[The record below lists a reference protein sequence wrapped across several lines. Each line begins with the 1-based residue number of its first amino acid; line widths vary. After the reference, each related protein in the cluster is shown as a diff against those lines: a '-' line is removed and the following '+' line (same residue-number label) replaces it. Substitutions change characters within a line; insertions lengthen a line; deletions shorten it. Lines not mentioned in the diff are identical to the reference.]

1 MLAKQLEAIL
11 ANEAGK
17 TDLSHR
23 SPADLMQRFQ
33 NLREYELL
41 PESRGKNAQHLSLS
55 EIVAGI
61 LSIATVK
68 PGFSGLASKVL
79 KDLLPVGGIE
89 LSFERCATFGK
100 AIEAI
105 LDNPNALN
113 SLIEI
118 RLSDSEIYTNGPCRA
133 TIEYLSGD
141 TKKTANYVGKL
152 AVSLLQPGA
161 EKTFDPRQLISSVI
175 TETVFYPQFFRRLDS
190 ELRKEMPELA
200 VPSSI
205 DPEEEDEEDR
215 QKEERARRLGLTS
228 SSIFLN
234 VAVDN
239 QVTWPH
245 DETVVD
251 FGGYKLI
258 LLPKTRENTT
268 SVHIDLHGQR
278 LTSEDALTL
287 INRFL
292 SVLTWCDDQFAVLQ
306 DGWSGNPVPVATPR
320 RDLAFTTAHHWV
332 FDRRSP
338 ELPEAKKAIAIY
350 RDGRNA
356 EQNYLVSYAV
366 LSYYKIIELRHKGK
380 SEAKTWFRDNFETL
394 RQDGTLS
401 SRIAAFEAACGTERP
416 HDYLY
421 RACRT
426 AVAHANK
433 PFSTDPDDF
442 HELRRLHVAANIL
455 RTLARLFIQNELG
468 VSDCSYDGT

>member
-1 MLAKQLEAIL
+1 MLAKQLEIIL

-17 TDLSHR
+17 TGLSYR

-33 NLREYELL
+33 SLRDYGLL
-41 PESRGKNAQHLSLS
+41 PKGRGKNAQHLSLS
-55 EIVAGI
+55 EIIVGI

-79 KDLLPVGGIE
+79 KDLRPVGGIE
-89 LSFERCATFGK
+89 SSFERCAAFGK

-105 LDNPNALN
+105 LDNPSVLN

-118 RLSDSEIYTNGPCRA
+118 RVSDSEIYTNGPCRA
-133 TIEYLSGD
+133 AIEYLSGD

-161 EKTFDPRQLISSVI
+161 EKTFDSRQLISSII
-175 TETVFYPQFFRRLDS
+175 TETVFYPRFFQRLDR
-190 ELRKEMPELA
+190 ELKKEPAESPA
-200 VPSSI
+200 PFDI
-205 DPEEEDEEDR
+205 DPEEDEEEI
-215 QKEERARRLGLTS
+215 QKEERARRLGLTPS
-228 SSIFLN
+228 STFLN
-234 VAVDN
+234 VAVDT
-239 QVTWPH
+239 QVTWPNK
-245 DETVVD
+245 ETVVD
-251 FGGYKLI
+251 FEGYKLI
-258 LLPKTRENTT
+258 LLPKTCENTT

-278 LTSEDALTL
+278 LTSDDALTL

-338 ELPEAKKAIAIY
+338 ELLEARKAIAIY

-356 EQNYLVSYAV
+356 EQNYLISYAI
-366 LSYYKIIELRHKGK
+366 LSYYKIIELRYKGK
-380 SEAKTWFRDNFETL
+380 SETKTWFRDNFEAL
-394 RQDGTLS
+394 RQDRTLS
-401 SRIAAFEAACGTERP
+401 DRITAFESTCGTERP

-442 HELRRLHVAANIL
+442 HELRRLHVAAEIL
-455 RTLARLFIQNELG
+455 RALARLFIQNELG
-468 VSDCSYDGT
+468 VSDCAYDGT